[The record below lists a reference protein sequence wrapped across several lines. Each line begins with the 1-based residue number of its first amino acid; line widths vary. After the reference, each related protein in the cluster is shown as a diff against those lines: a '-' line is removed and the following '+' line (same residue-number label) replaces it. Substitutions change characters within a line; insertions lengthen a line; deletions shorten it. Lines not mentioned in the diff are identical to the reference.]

1 MPSGKLLIVDDEE
14 SVLVTMQAILQMDGY
29 EVTTASRGGVAFD
42 LLREQTFDLV
52 LTDLRLED
60 ADGLS
65 ILAEVRRQS
74 PETVTIM
81 LTGYASLDSA
91 VKALREG
98 AYDYLTKPCDVEE
111 LKATVARGIERRQ
124 LALELQER
132 IGELEDANETI
143 RIMNTDLQ
151 RRIDAA
157 TAELRQRMDELAQA
171 RDELAGLYETS
182 QRHVEELRELDRLKS
197 QFLSMASHELKTP
210 LTSMSGF
217 LQVALRRIKRRLD
230 TGPPM
235 AEEWEREQRTVLDQ
249 LEVVSRQTGRLARL
263 VNELLDV
270 SRIET
275 GRIEFAFGTV
285 DVNELSNEILGRMQL
300 TTSRHQL
307 ELLPAANGRAL
318 VSADRDHL
326 EQVLSNLIGNAIKY
340 SPDGGPVTVAVEP
353 EDGEVRVSVRD
364 RGIGIPDTEL
374 DKIFG
379 LFYRSE
385 ERTSRDIGG
394 MGLGL
399 YIAKEIIGRHGG
411 RIWAESKLG
420 QGSIFCIALP
430 RLAEAPLPETPT
442 AAARRR

>member
-1 MPSGKLLIVDDEE
+1 MPNGKLLIVDDEE

-29 EVTTASRGGVAFD
+29 EVATASRGMAALE
-42 LLREQTFDLV
+42 LLRQQQYDLV

-60 ADGLS
+60 ADGLA

-124 LALELQER
+124 LAQQLRER
-132 IGELEDANETI
+132 ISELEEANETI
-143 RIMNTDLQ
+143 RVMNADLQ

-157 TAELRQRMDELAQA
+157 TAELRQRMDELTEA
-171 RDELAGLYETS
+171 RDELAGLYEAA
-182 QRHVEELRELDRLKS
+182 QRHVEELQELDRLKS

-217 LQVALRRIKRRLD
+217 LQVALRRIRRRLEGGRPSAD
-230 TGPPM
+230 
-235 AEEWEREQRTVLDQ
+235 EWEHEQRTVLEQ

-275 GRIEFAFGTV
+275 GRIEFAFGPV
-285 DVNELSNEILGRMQL
+285 EVSELANEVLARMQL

-307 ELLPAANGRAL
+307 ELLPAQQGKAV

-340 SPDGGPVTVAVEP
+340 SPDGGPVTIAVEP
-353 EDGEVRVSVRD
+353 DGTEVRISVRD
-364 RGIGIPDTEL
+364 RGLGIPDTEL
-374 DKIFG
+374 EKIFG

-385 ERTSRDIGG
+385 ERASRDIGG

-399 YIAKEIIGRHGG
+399 YISKEIIGRHGG
-411 RIWAESKLG
+411 RIWVESELG
-420 QGSIFCIALP
+420 KGSTFYFTI
-430 RLAEAPLPETPT
+430 PLRVEHT
-442 AAARRR
+442 ATV

>member
-1 MPSGKLLIVDDEE
+1 MPSGRLLIVDDEE
-14 SVLVTMQAILQMDGY
+14 SVLVTMQAILQLDGY
-29 EVTTASRGGVAFD
+29 EVATASKGAVAIER
-42 LLREQTFDLV
+42 LREQVFDLV

-74 PETVTIM
+74 PDTVTIM

-124 LALELQER
+124 LALQLRER
-132 IGELEDANETI
+132 ITELEEANETI
-143 RIMNTDLQ
+143 RVMNTDLH

-157 TAELRQRMDELAQA
+157 TAELRRRMDELAKA
-171 RDELAGLYETS
+171 RDELVGLYEAA

-217 LQVALRRIKRRLD
+217 LQVTLRRIRRRLES
-230 TGPPM
+230 GHP
-235 AEEWEREQRTVLDQ
+235 ASEEWEREQRMVLDQ

-275 GRIEFAFGTV
+275 GRIEFSFGPV
-285 DVNELSNEILGRMQL
+285 DVTDLATEVVGRMQL
-300 TTSRHQL
+300 TTNRHQI
-307 ELLPAANGRAL
+307 ELLPAPDSRVV

-326 EQVLSNLIGNAIKY
+326 EQVLNNLIGNAVKY
-340 SPDGGPVTVAVEP
+340 SPEGGVVTVGIEP
-353 EDGEVRVSVRD
+353 EGGEVLISVRD
-364 RGIGIPDTEL
+364 RGIGIASGEL

-399 YIAKEIIGRHGG
+399 YISKEIIGRHGG
-411 RIWAESKLG
+411 RIWAESELG
-420 QGSIFCIALP
+420 EGSTFYISLP
-430 RLAEAPLPETPT
+430 RLAEAPVAAT
-442 AAARRR
+442 AAGQRR